1 MKKILAFLLCAVLLL
16 TVAAPAALAETVT
29 ETFQICDGTGAP
41 VKTVSLRMSE
51 KMELTAVAENLSGSY
66 QWQIHVSGDV
76 WANIMGANGNR
87 LELSYGLVA
96 NLLSGNAAEIRCR
109 LTNGEV
115 RYTESVKVQ
124 IQSDAT
130 VRKAPAAAPVPGT
143 APNGDPADGPAPST
157 YVITIKYQFADG
169 TQAANP
175 WTATVAT
182 GSTYTQ
188 DVASPAMPCISDGM
202 MIFVA
207 LPSATFVS
215 ASRLFSVRTDSSAP
229 ASFIMRSPSA
239 VACCTLRTACA

>member
-41 VKTVSLRMSE
+41 IKTVSLRMSE

-115 RYTESVKVQ
+115 RY
-124 IQSDAT
+124 
-130 VRKAPAAAPVPGT
+130 
-143 APNGDPADGPAPST
+143 
-157 YVITIKYQFADG
+157 
-169 TQAANP
+169 
-175 WTATVAT
+175 
-182 GSTYTQ
+182 
-188 DVASPAMPCISDGM
+188 
-202 MIFVA
+202 
-207 LPSATFVS
+207 
-215 ASRLFSVRTDSSAP
+215 
-229 ASFIMRSPSA
+229 
-239 VACCTLRTACA
+239 